1 MSILDSNL
9 KKQLQTYMEMV
20 TQPFELVA
28 SLDDGAKS
36 QELRELLEEISAMS
50 EHISLRTDGDDAR
63 TPSFSLE
70 RPDGNLSLRFAAIP
84 MGHEFSSLVLALL
97 HAGGH
102 PPRVDEGVAEQIR
115 ALDKE
120 LKFETY
126 MSLSCQN
133 CPDVVQALNLMAIL
147 NPKISHVTI
156 DGALFQEEV
165 DEREVMAVPTVFL
178 NGEPFE
184 QGRVTLQDILN
195 KVDRNAGARA
205 AQSLNDREPYEV
217 LIIGGGPAGA
227 ASAIYAAR
235 KGIRTG
241 MVADQI
247 GGQLLETLGIENFIS
262 VKRTEG
268 PELAS
273 ALRAHIDE
281 YDVDVL
287 EGQQA
292 TQLIPAEDGG
302 MHQVEFASGGRLR
315 ARSVVLA
322 TGARWRHINVP
333 GEDAYRHKGVA
344 YCPHCDAPL
353 FKGKKVG
360 VIGGGNSGVEAA
372 IDLAGIAKEVTLLEY
387 QEDLIADAVLQ
398 KKLRSLSNT
407 TVITSAATT
416 EITGDANRMTGL
428 TYVDRATDTSHHLQL
443 DGVFIQIGLVP
454 NTGWLQD
461 AIELTEHGEIV
472 IDDHGKTSVDGIFAA
487 GDVTTVPYKQI
498 VIAMGA
504 GSTAALSAFDYIIR
518 QAVTD
523 ENVEG

>member
-36 QELRELLEEISAMS
+36 QELRKLLEEISAMS
-50 EHISLRTDGDDAR
+50 EHISLRIDGDAAR

-70 RPDGNLSLRFAAIP
+70 RPDDSLSLRFAAIP
-84 MGHEFSSLVLALL
+84 MGHEFTSLVLALL

-102 PPRVDEGVAEQIR
+102 PPRVDDEVIEQIR

-120 LKFETY
+120 MAFETY

-133 CPDVVQALNLMAIL
+133 CPEVVQALNLMAVL
-147 NPKISHVTI
+147 NPKISHVAI
-156 DGALFQEEV
+156 DGALFQDEV
-165 DEREVMAVPTVFL
+165 NEREIMAVPTVYL

-184 QGRVTLQDILN
+184 QGRVTLQNILA
-195 KVDRNAGARA
+195 KVDSGAEDRVA
-205 AQSLNDREPYEV
+205 KSLDAREPYEV

-227 ASAIYAAR
+227 ASAVYAAR

-262 VKRTEG
+262 VKHTEG

-273 ALRAHIDE
+273 ALRAHVDE

-287 EGQQA
+287 EGQEA
-292 TQLIPAEDGG
+292 TRLIPAKDGG
-302 MHQVEFASGGRLR
+302 LHEVEFSSGGRLR
-315 ARSVVLA
+315 ARSIVLA

-333 GEDAYRHKGVA
+333 GEDTYRHKGVA

-353 FKGKKVG
+353 FKGKRVG

-372 IDLAGIAKEVTLLEY
+372 IDLAGISKEVTLLEF
-387 QEDLIADAVLQ
+387 QEELIADEVLQ
-398 KKLRSLSNT
+398 RKLRSLDNVT
-407 TVITSAATT
+407 IIPSAATT
-416 EITGDANRMTGL
+416 EITGDGDRMTGL
-428 TYVDRATDTSHHLQL
+428 DYTDRTSDTSHHLEL

-454 NTGWLQD
+454 NTGWLKD
-461 AIELTEHGEIV
+461 TIELTEHGEIV
-472 IDDHGKTSVDGIFAA
+472 IDDHGRTSVAGIFAA

-518 QAVTD
+518 QSVAD
-523 ENVEG
+523 DA